1 MRIDILTLFPEMID
15 RLFQNQA
22 LHHKQYRHKAEVDC
36 GEHKNIVLC
45 FIRIMFLVLGEGN

>member
-1 MRIDILTLFPEMID
+1 MID